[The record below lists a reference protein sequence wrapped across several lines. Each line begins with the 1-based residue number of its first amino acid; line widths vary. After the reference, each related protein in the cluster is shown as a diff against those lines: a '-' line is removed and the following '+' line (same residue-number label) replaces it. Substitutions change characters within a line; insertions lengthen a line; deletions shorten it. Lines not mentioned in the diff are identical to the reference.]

1 MSDTSQPTP
10 PEIAVPQAAPQVAVP
25 QVVPT
30 QPYVAPVAPQ
40 AWAPVMSPV
49 TRPCPACGR
58 DWGFGIVCQ
67 FCAQVGGLPSGV
79 HLASSG
85 RRFAGFLL
93 EWFLLVITLV
103 IGWLIWSLF
112 FTFRNGQ
119 TPAKQVLGMRCVKL
133 RTNGTASWGTMF
145 LREFIAKAVIYVL
158 AELTL
163 GIVYFW
169 LLWDKNNQE
178 LWDKMV
184 GTIVVNDPQG
194 VLISAASMR
203 VELPPPG

>member
-1 MSDTSQPTP
+1 
-10 PEIAVPQAAPQVAVP
+10 
-25 QVVPT
+25 
-30 QPYVAPVAPQ
+30 
-40 AWAPVMSPV
+40 
-49 TRPCPACGR
+49 
-58 DWGFGIVCQ
+58 
-67 FCAQVGGLPSGV
+67 
-79 HLASSG
+79 
-85 RRFAGFLL
+85 
-93 EWFLLVITLV
+93 
-103 IGWLIWSLF
+103 
-112 FTFRNGQ
+112 
-119 TPAKQVLGMRCVKL
+119 
-133 RTNGTASWGTMF
+133 MF